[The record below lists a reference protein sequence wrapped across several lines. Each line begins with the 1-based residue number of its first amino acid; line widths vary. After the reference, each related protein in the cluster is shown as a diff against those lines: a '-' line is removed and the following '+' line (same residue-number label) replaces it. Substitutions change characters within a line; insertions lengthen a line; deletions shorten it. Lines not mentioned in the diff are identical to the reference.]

1 MKHQSSMRSHCSH
14 QLPIMTRHW
23 ENPKKAIAILNKLFE
38 QEPEHPGVAHYLIH
52 AADNPQLAELGL
64 PAARRYAEV
73 APASPH
79 AVHMPSHIFTRL
91 GLWQDDIQSNL
102 KSVEVSRQHSGMRLG
117 ADKVHSMDFLEY
129 AYLQTGQN
137 SKAMEMMKG
146 VADVQDME
154 KSFSG
159 YLNYARAHFPAMYA
173 LETHDWKNAEALAPP
188 AGAEPYNQAITI
200 GRGRL
205 ARDI

>member
-1 MKHQSSMRSHCSH
+1 MLRIIRS
-14 QLPIMTRHW
+14 L
-23 ENPKKAIAILNKLFE
+23 LNS
-38 QEPEHPGVAHYLIH
+38 
-52 AADNPQLAELGL
+52 DC

-91 GLWQDDIQSNL
+91 GLCTDDCQSKL
-102 KSVEVSRQHSGMRLG
+102 KSLEVSRQHSGMRLG

-129 AYLQTGQN
+129 AYLQTGEN

-188 AGAEPYNQAITI
+188 AGAEPYNQAITYWARAIGAGHLRDAAAARGAIARYEALTDATRKGKEAQI
-200 GRGRL
+200 GRASCRE
-205 ARDI
+205 RV